1 MALTPSSFSAADADN
16 CSSSNLFFSF
26 LPLASTAAH
35 DAYRQFVH
43 HRAVASVSSVSVGEK
58 QLVVC
63 SSCDCEDESNSFSF
77 LPLTLTLAL
86 TTSMRLIAILTVLF
100 ASLTA
105 WSPGVSAKDWKVIR
119 FGVDPSY
126 PPFESKAPDGSLVGF
141 DIDLGNAL
149 CAKLNAK
156 CVWVENDFDGMIPA
170 LQARK
175 IDAVLSDM
183 SVTEK
188 RLQQIDFTNK
198 ISYSPT
204 RMVAKAGSNLQPTA
218 QSLRGKHIGVEQGT
232 IQETY
237 ANTYFAPSGVNV
249 VSYQNQDQVYADLKS
264 GRLEASL
271 QDEAQ
276 ASVGFLKTPEGQGF
290 EFCGPEL
297 NDSKILGSAAAIGLR
312 KGDVDLKNALNNAL
326 ADLLKDG
333 TYQKI
338 AKKYFDFNIYG
349 D

>member
-1 MALTPSSFSAADADN
+1 MI
-16 CSSSNLFFSF
+16 
-26 LPLASTAAH
+26 
-35 DAYRQFVH
+35 R
-43 HRAVASVSSVSVGEK
+43 
-58 QLVVC
+58 
-63 SSCDCEDESNSFSF
+63 
-77 LPLTLTLAL
+77 
-86 TTSMRLIAILTVLF
+86 LF
-100 ASLTA
+100 AVLTILFSSLFS
-105 WSPGVSAKDWKVIR
+105 WSPRVSAKDWKVIR

-126 PPFESKAPDGSLVGF
+126 PPFESKAPDGGLVGF

-198 ISYSPT
+198 IASSPT
-204 RMVAKAGSNLQPTA
+204 RMVAKTGSNLQPTIE
-218 QSLRGKHIGVEQGT
+218 SLRGKSIGVEQGT

-237 ANTYFAPSGVNV
+237 ARTNFEANGVKV

-264 GRLEASL
+264 GRLDASL
-271 QDEAQ
+271 QDEVQ
-276 ASVGFLKTPEGQGF
+276 ANVGFLKTPVGQGF
-290 EFCGPEL
+290 EFSGPEI
-297 NDSKILGSAAAIGLR
+297 NDTKILGSAAAIGLR
-312 KGDVDLKNALNNAL
+312 KGDTDLKNALNKAL
-326 ADLLKDG
+326 DDILQDG
-333 TYQKI
+333 TYQSI
-338 AKKYFDFNIYG
+338 AKKYFDFNIHG

>member
-1 MALTPSSFSAADADN
+1 L
-16 CSSSNLFFSF
+16 
-26 LPLASTAAH
+26 
-35 DAYRQFVH
+35 
-43 HRAVASVSSVSVGEK
+43 K
-58 QLVVC
+58 
-63 SSCDCEDESNSFSF
+63 
-77 LPLTLTLAL
+77 
-86 TTSMRLIAILTVLF
+86 RLIAALTILL
-100 ASLTA
+100 ALLIA
-105 WSPGVSAKDWKVIR
+105 WPSGLPAKDWKVIR

-126 PPFESKAPDGSLVGF
+126 PPFESKAADGSLVGF

-188 RLQQIDFTNK
+188 RRQQIDFTGK
-198 ISYSPT
+198 ISFSPT

-218 QSLRGKHIGVEQGT
+218 DSLRGKNIGVEQGT

-237 ANTYFAPSGVNV
+237 AKTYFEPQGANV

-264 GRLEASL
+264 GRLDATL

-276 ASVGFLKTPEGQGF
+276 ANFGFLKTPEGKGF
-290 EFCGPEL
+290 EFCGHEL
-297 NDSKILGSAAAIGLR
+297 NDPKILGSVAAIGLR
-312 KGDVDLKNALNNAL
+312 KGDTDLKNALNNAL
-326 ADLLKDG
+326 AESLKDG
-333 TYQKI
+333 TYRAI

>member
-1 MALTPSSFSAADADN
+1 MARVLLDLDGIYSDDQVIKRSIALLT
-16 CSSSNLFFSF
+16 
-26 LPLASTAAH
+26 
-35 DAYRQFVH
+35 
-43 HRAVASVSSVSVGEK
+43 
-58 QLVVC
+58 
-63 SSCDCEDESNSFSF
+63 
-77 LPLTLTLAL
+77 
-86 TTSMRLIAILTVLF
+86 ILF
-100 ASLTA
+100 ASLLT
-105 WSPGVSAKDWKVIR
+105 WLPGVSAKEWKVIR

-126 PPFESKAPDGSLVGF
+126 PPFESKAADGSLVGF
-141 DIDLGNAL
+141 DIDLGKAL

-188 RLQQIDFTNK
+188 RLRQIDFTNK

-204 RMVAKAGSNLQPTA
+204 RMVAKSGSNLQPTA
-218 QSLRGKHIGVEQGT
+218 ESLRGKSIGVEQGT

-237 ANTYFAPSGVNV
+237 AKTYFEPKRVNV

-264 GRLEASL
+264 GRLDASL

-276 ASVGFLKTPEGQGF
+276 ASAGFLKTPEGQGF

-297 NDSKILGSAAAIGLR
+297 NDTKILGNAAAIGLR
-312 KGDVDLKNALNNAL
+312 KGDKDLKNALNDAL
-326 ADLLKDG
+326 AELLKDG
-333 TYQKI
+333 TYQTI
-338 AKKYFDFNIYG
+338 AKKYFDFDIYG